1 MRGMHMIKE
10 ERQKLL
16 IELLGKN
23 DIMTVT
29 ELAVILDTSMMTI
42 RRDLEYL
49 ENKGVIKKVHGGAFL
64 ARDEYSQPSFQKRID
79 EFGQEKDLIGK
90 AASRMVK
97 DGSIVF
103 FDAGT
108 TTLAVVGHIPANVQF
123 TGITTGLMTALA
135 LCSKEKAEVV
145 SVGGYV
151 HHTSYSSMSHIAVSL
166 IKNFNADIAFVSTKA
181 LVYPQGAY
189 EALLPLIEIKQAM
202 ISVSKKVVLLA
213 DHSKF
218 ESRSLSLSIPLTD
231 IDTIITDQLT
241 SREILDK
248 LEAEGK
254 EIIIAK

>member
-1 MRGMHMIKE
+1 MIKE
-10 ERQKLL
+10 ERQKQL

-29 ELAVILDTSMMTI
+29 ELAGILGTSMMTI

-49 ENKGVIKKVHGGAFL
+49 ESKGVIRKVHGGAFL
-64 ARDEYSQPSFQKRID
+64 ARDEYSQPSFQRRMD
-79 EFGQEKDLIGK
+79 EFGCEKNLIGK
-90 AASRMVK
+90 AAAGMIK
-97 DGSIVF
+97 EGSIVF

-108 TTLAVVGHIPANVQF
+108 TTLAVVGHIPGNMQF
-123 TGITTGLMTALA
+123 TAITTGLMTAVA
-135 LCSKEKAEVV
+135 LCGKEKAEVV
-145 SVGGYV
+145 NVGGYV
-151 HHTSYSSMSHIAVSL
+151 HHTSYSSMSHIAVGM

-218 ESRSLSLSIPLTD
+218 ENRSLSLSIPLSD
-231 IDTIITDQLT
+231 IDTIITDEKT
-241 SREILDK
+241 SREV
-248 LEAEGK
+248 LEKIAAVGK
-254 EIIIAK
+254 EIVIAK